1 MLGRMLWIITKL
13 LTPFRTLHSKP
24 LSNAIQRINM
34 NTEQWQELI
43 NTFGDAAN
51 HIYQAAAQQ
60 ALFEAITAA
69 IAIVAVLVIGLS
81 LVISYKIIK
90 PKMSR
95 NSIEG
100 FYGAYIGIGVI
111 YIIFGF
117 GILITCSIVVL
128 NYVVN
133 PDWMILRIISV
144 LIQ

>member
-1 MLGRMLWIITKL
+1 M
-13 LTPFRTLHSKP
+13 S
-24 LSNAIQRINM
+24 
-34 NTEQWQELI
+34 TEQWQELI
-43 NTFGDAAN
+43 NTFGNAAN
-51 HIYQAAAQQ
+51 YIYQAAAQQ

-100 FYGAYIGIGVI
+100 FYRAYIGIGVI